1 MGKNKSL
8 LKKLNSSWKHQPA
21 LWAIGLIFTTSIVDH
36 AFDWAFS
43 SVSEKDEVFIE
54 MAKRLT
60 GQADEATVAKI
71 KEQAISY
78 LTGKLKSEFATRED
92 LDALINANMTL
103 SDLFK
108 SNTVELAQKIDA
120 VERLQD
126 PDLRYRQLL
135 SEVGKE
141 TKGVGVPITSDQGWY
156 VMEKM
161 DQILRDDK
169 RLCAP
174 HIAEALLQ
182 MSIRQAKQDDVHKQ
196 AKMRETINYAMAYL
210 ENSPY
215 KVDREWTVYKAMV
228 LLLFDT
234 ENFQSFVMQEVKEN
248 PNFEQRLRNSHFLRD
263 EFFESQFWPKQ
274 Q

>member
-1 MGKNKSL
+1 MGKNKGL
-8 LKKLNSSWKHQPA
+8 LKKLNASWKSQPA
-21 LWAIGLIFTTSIVDH
+21 LWALGLIFTTAFVDH
-36 AFDWAFS
+36 VFDWAFS

-71 KEQAISY
+71 KEQAIAY
-78 LTGKLKSEFATRED
+78 LTNKLKSEFVTRED
-92 LDALINANMTL
+92 LNALINANMTL

-108 SNTVELAQKIDA
+108 SNTAELAQKIDA

-135 SEVGKE
+135 SEVGQE
-141 TKGVGVPITSDQGWY
+141 TKGAGVPITSDQGWY
-156 VMEKM
+156 MMDKM

-174 HIAEALLQ
+174 HIAEGLLQ
-182 MSIRQAKQDDVHKQ
+182 MAIRQVKQDDAHKQ
-196 AKMRETINYAMAYL
+196 AKLREIISFAMAYL

-215 KVDREWTVYKAMV
+215 KDDREWPVYKAMV

-234 ENFQSFVMQEVKEN
+234 ENFSSFVNREIKVH
-248 PNFEQRLRNSHFLRD
+248 PDFEQRLRNSHFLRD
-263 EFFESQFWPKQ
+263 EFFKSPFWPKQ
-274 Q
+274 